1 MDTRKDFLAL
11 INTIAEKHNPL
22 GKAALKAIIECN
34 DAKSLLDWV
43 INVAKYTDIS
53 LEECERLIENKPNLQ
68 IAGQTMADTIRNA
81 GY

>member
-22 GKAALKAIIECN
+22 GKDALVAITEKK
-34 DAKSLLDWV
+34 DAKDLWDWV
-43 INVAKYTDIS
+43 VNIAKFTDIS
-53 LEECERLIENKPNLQ
+53 LEECQRLIDNRENLKQ
-68 IAGQTMADTIRNA
+68 AGMTMTDAIRNS

>member
-11 INTIAEKHNPL
+11 INTIAERHNPL
-22 GKAALKAIIECN
+22 GKEALKAIAEST

-43 INVAKYTDIS
+43 TNTAKYTDIS
-53 LEECERLIENKPNLQ
+53 LEECQRLIDNKENLKQ
-68 IAGQTMADTIRNA
+68 AGTTMSDSIRNS